1 MISPDT
7 IARVAAYFA
16 AHREEWFRDLLTK
29 QAEERERLGC
39 SRLREMLHA
48 RGREKRTER
57 TGFNAYRAVGIA
69 KWARETRR
77 EAA

>member
-1 MISPDT
+1 MISADT

-16 AHREEWFRDLLTK
+16 EHREEWLSDLLAK

-39 SRLREMLHA
+39 RKLREMLHA
-48 RGREKRTER
+48 SGREKRMER

>member
-16 AHREEWFRDLLTK
+16 AHREEWLRDLLKT

-39 SRLREMLHA
+39 ARLREMLHA
-48 RGREKRTER
+48 RGREKRMAR
-57 TGFNAYRAVGIA
+57 SGFNAYRAVDIA
-69 KWARETRR
+69 KWARVTRR